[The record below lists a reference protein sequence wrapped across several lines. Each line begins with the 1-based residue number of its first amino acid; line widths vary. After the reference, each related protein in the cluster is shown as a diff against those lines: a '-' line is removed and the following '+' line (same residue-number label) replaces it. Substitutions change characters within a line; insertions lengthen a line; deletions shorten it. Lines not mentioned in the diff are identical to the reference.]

1 MSILANLVCT
11 TLTSVK
17 ASIWIR
23 LINFLNFQAM
33 IVRNVWNLDDLKKFF
48 SAPHAKASPNNCS
61 FHCIVWPETTNQI
74 LTKHQMSAIF
84 FVVVLIW
91 KEKAVLFSL
100 QIETTPKFFG
110 VLIWFLVANSIQW
123 KEQMYLNKFICKR
136 IVLNIDWLLRNDC
149 FPLIC

>member
-33 IVRNVWNLDDLKKFF
+33 IVRNVWYLDDLKIFF
-48 SAPHAKASPNNCS
+48 SAPHAKASLNNCS
-61 FHCIVWPETTNQI
+61 FHCIGWPETTKQI
-74 LTKHQMSAIF
+74 LTQHQISVTFFCCRFNLKREGCPLLSSNWNDTKIF
-84 FVVVLIW
+84 LRSYLV
-91 KEKAVLFSL
+91 FSR
-100 QIETTPKFFG
+100 QFNPMKRKN
-110 VLIWFLVANSIQW
+110 V
-123 KEQMYLNKFICKR
+123 LNKFICNR
-136 IVLNIDWLLRNDC
+136 IILNIDWLLRNDC